1 MYEITIKGIQANSP
15 EQAAQ
20 IAAALETIKN
30 QLSNTDLIDLAQLL
44 KQKPGIVQ
52 KAKQFANLL

>member
-15 EQAAQ
+15 EQAQQ

-30 QLSNTDLIDLAQLL
+30 QLSNNDLIDLAQLL

-52 KAKQFANLL
+52 KAKQFSHLL